1 MARDNVLKK
10 GFVPGVGDVAEWVA
24 RRLLLKKRNKEA
36 EERRIQAQLE
46 FARHLR
52 RLPLHYNL
60 RKRGAHV
67 VRRLTSDVYKIPKLN
82 NIQCSTYDSERRAA
96 LVDEWNESRG

>member
-1 MARDNVLKK
+1 MAHDNVLKK

-24 RRLLLKKRNKEA
+24 CRLLKKKRNEEA
-36 EERRIQAQLE
+36 EEKRIQAQLQ
-46 FARHLR
+46 FARTILR

-67 VRRLTSDVYKIPKLN
+67 VRRLSSDVYKIPKLS

-96 LVDEWNESRG
+96 LSRRRVE